1 MSDRTTGA
9 GGETSVG
16 SAPNQVILARRLHP
30 AYLLISAGETIR
42 GLFPVVV
49 GLSIFHARWWLLAV
63 AGIVIVGL
71 ALARW
76 WTRMYAVD
84 SGLLRLRSGL
94 LSRAAQAVPLSR
106 ITAVEAHR
114 GLVQRLFRV
123 WALRIQ
129 VPGDGESAALRLQCL
144 SAASLA
150 ELLAVLDAP
159 ALGPRPDVARTP
171 AHPPPRPDPVPTDS
185 VPANS
190 LPAKPLPAEPVP
202 AEPVPAEPVPA
213 EPVPAEPV
221 PVAVLTLPRLLLAAL
236 TSTSVPL
243 LLVGAFASWN
253 RLHELLPAGTLR
265 WLRREATGSSVGTW
279 WLVAVLLTLALT
291 GATAVTSLRLA
302 RFTVIREPGRLRIT
316 RGLLAQRSG
325 TVLIDRIQGV
335 RIVEGLWRRPFGYC
349 SLEVEVAGLAGRR
362 ESERLLFPLLRT
374 AEVPQWL
381 SRAVPEIRWAA
392 SGFDRGPA
400 RASRRYLTVPVLV
413 AAVLSGLL
421 LLLPGTWRYLAL
433 GPLPLAGWLGLAQA
447 RSAGWRLEPDV
458 VSFRWLR
465 VLARHTVIARRARVQ
480 LTRVST
486 TVFQR
491 RAGLARVHIVLSSR
505 RPAGIRHLDRAEADR
520 ALHLIGRSSR
530 GAAPAGTAPAGTAP
544 AGTGP
549 AGTGTVA

>member
-1 MSDRTTGA
+1 MSDRLTDAGSTASTGSPA
-9 GGETSVG
+9 GPIIAS
-16 SAPNQVILARRLHP
+16 RRLHP
-30 AYLLISAGETIR
+30 AYLLISAGETVR
-42 GLFPVVV
+42 ALVPVVV
-49 GLSIFHARWWLLAV
+49 GLSIFHARWWLLAA

-76 WTRMYAVD
+76 WTRTYAVD
-84 SGLLRLRSGL
+84 GGLLRVRSGL
-94 LSRAAQAVPLSR
+94 LSRTAQAVPLSR

-114 GLVQRLFRV
+114 GLVQRLFGV
-123 WALRIQ
+123 WGLRIQ
-129 VPGDGESAALRLQCL
+129 VPGDGESAALRLHCL
-144 SAASLA
+144 SAPALQ
-150 ELLAVLDAP
+150 ELLAVLDVPEPGRRPEAVP
-159 ALGPRPDVARTP
+159 AD
-171 AHPPPRPDPVPTDS
+171 PPLRPDPVTGPT
-185 VPANS
+185 
-190 LPAKPLPAEPVP
+190 PLPVLPSEPVG
-202 AEPVPAEPVPA
+202 
-213 EPVPAEPV
+213 
-221 PVAVLTLPRLLLAAL
+221 VLSTPRLLLAAL

-253 RLHELLPAGTLR
+253 RLHELLPAVTLR
-265 WLRREATGSSVGTW
+265 WLRREATGSPAGTW
-279 WLVAVLLTLALT
+279 WLLAVLLTLALA

-335 RIVEGLWRRPFGYC
+335 RIVEGLWRRPFGFC

-381 SRAVPEIRWAA
+381 ARVVPEIHWAA
-392 SGFDRGPA
+392 SGFDRGPV
-400 RASRRYLTVPVLV
+400 RSTRRYLTVPVV
-413 AAVLSGLL
+413 AAAVLTGLL

-447 RSAGWRLEPDV
+447 RSAGWRLEPEV

-465 VLARHTVIARRARVQ
+465 LLARHTVIARRARVQ

-520 ALHLIGRSSR
+520 ALHLIGRRSS
-530 GAAPAGTAPAGTAP
+530 GAAPAGT
-544 AGTGP
+544 GP
-549 AGTGTVA
+549 VA